1 MNVIQRSIVDL
12 DWITSL
18 LLLSLLLLG
27 IGKYLFRHAFF
38 DFLILPVNAK
48 YITLNKKKNR
58 LFQGFHIII
67 SVFQIINLALFI
79 YVARGLFLG
88 EVSFT
93 YSNYYM
99 IILGVISLY
108 FLIKIVLQVG
118 NGYFF
123 ENFDLMGKVIF
134 EKLTYFNYGGLI
146 AFIGNILLIYI
157 FPGSKAILYIV
168 ILLILAINC
177 IGLVKILR
185 NLQKLI
191 TSHTFYFILYLCT
204 LEISPIAIII
214 SYLNS

>member
-1 MNVIQRSIVDL
+1 M
-12 DWITSL
+12 SL
-18 LLLSLLLLG
+18 LFLG

-79 YVARGLFLG
+79 YVARGVFQG